1 MAGNFVPKVR
11 ANDPPLLQG
20 ERWRPAGRVTHLA
33 GHLFNRGG
41 AFQAPCPFSLLVKWQ
56 DKIETPRRGAR
67 RGLRG
72 EKLACLL
79 GEHYF
84 PDKLDEGDLHAHWG
98 MHCTSPSIP
107 TCVGRPQDASP
118 RVASIA
124 RGNTM
129 SSLENPAPDEGSAF
143 HPYAAGLVWN
153 HERFNSCE
161 YEAGEILSN
170 S

>member
-1 MAGNFVPKVR
+1 M
-11 ANDPPLLQG
+11 
-20 ERWRPAGRVTHLA
+20 ERPAPCSDWPKYLLLLSGGRLS
-33 GHLFNRGG
+33 F
-41 AFQAPCPFSLLVKWQ
+41 C
-56 DKIETPRRGAR
+56 KIETPRRGER
-67 RGLRG
+67 GGLRG
-72 EKLACLL
+72 EKLGRLL

-84 PDKLDEGDLHAHWG
+84 PDKLDEGDRHVHWG

-143 HPYAAGLVWN
+143 HPYAAGLIWK